1 VIGKRALLRL
11 PFDHFSVRS
20 PGGGERT
27 RVERNMPRQVANY
40 GAVMS
45 TYERVAELPVEID
58 SYALEGLS
66 IQPSR
71 EFERLTTVIQVLSD
85 GLAGSGEDITYEG
98 LDAIALQDAGPV
110 HDLSGPR
117 TVGELCELIGSLD
130 LFPVPPE
137 REVSRLYRR
146 WAFESAALDLALKQ
160 ANTTLAEFLGL
171 ELKPLTFV
179 ASMGLKGADG
189 RSDIG
194 TLQAKL
200 DIYPDLQFKL
210 DPSLDWDEELIAELA
225 VTGAVNTLD
234 LKGQYSGTPV
244 DIETDPGLYRRLATA
259 FPDAWLEDP
268 DLTEE
273 TREVLEPHMDRVT
286 WDAPIHSVAE
296 IEALEHKPRVINIKP
311 SRMGGIRS
319 TFDAYDYC
327 DREGIGAYGG
337 GQWELGV
344 GREQIQYLAALFH
357 PDNPNDTAPRGYN
370 AAVPEPG
377 LPTSPMAVPEVG
389 FGIPR

>member
-1 VIGKRALLRL
+1 
-11 PFDHFSVRS
+11 
-20 PGGGERT
+20 
-27 RVERNMPRQVANY
+27 
-40 GAVMS
+40 MS

-58 SYALEGLS
+58 SYSMEGLS
-66 IQPSR
+66 IQPSPD
-71 EFERLTTVIQVLSD
+71 FERLTTVIQVLSD
-85 GLAGSGEDITYEG
+85 GLAGNGEDITYEG

-117 TVGELCELIGSLD
+117 TIGELCDLVGSLD
-130 LFPVPPE
+130 LFPSAPE

-160 ANTTLAEFLGL
+160 ADTTLSAFLGM

-179 ASMGLKGADG
+179 ASMGLRGPDG
-189 RSDIG
+189 GSDIG
-194 TLQAKL
+194 TLRAKL
-200 DIYPDLQFKL
+200 EVYPELQFKL
-210 DPSLDWDEELIAELA
+210 DPALDWDDEFVADLA
-225 VTGAVNTLD
+225 TTGAVNTLD
-234 LKGQYSGTPV
+234 LKGQYKGTVV
-244 DIETDPGLYRRLATA
+244 DIDTDPALYRRLADA

-268 DLTEE
+268 DINDE
-273 TREVLEPHMDRVT
+273 TREILAPHMDRVT
-286 WDAPIHSVAE
+286 WDAPIHSVAD
-296 IEALEHKPRVINIKP
+296 IEALEHKPKVINIKP
-311 SRMGGIRS
+311 SRMGGLKS

-327 DREGIGAYGG
+327 EREGIGAYGG

-370 AAVPEPG
+370 AAIPEPG
-377 LPTSPMAVPEVG
+377 LPTSPMQVPQVG